1 MDTIFILIVIVV
13 ITGSILSL
21 ILDDNAL
28 PCLITL
34 IIVAG
39 MTACVFISANMSKI
53 NGQASKPIEVVT
65 SEKYINQT

>member
-1 MDTIFILIVIVV
+1 MDILFILIVVVV

-34 IIVAG
+34 IIVCGICFA
-39 MTACVFISANMSKI
+39 FISANMSKI
-53 NGQASKPIEVVT
+53 PGQASKPIEVVT
-65 SEKYINQT
+65 LAKYINQT